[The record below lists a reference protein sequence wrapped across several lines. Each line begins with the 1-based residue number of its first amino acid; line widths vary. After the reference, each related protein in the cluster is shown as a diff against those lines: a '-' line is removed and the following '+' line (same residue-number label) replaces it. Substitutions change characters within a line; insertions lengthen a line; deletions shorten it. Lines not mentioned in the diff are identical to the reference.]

1 MAEQVAELA
10 SGFLSFANQVAAP
23 FLKAALATG
32 TAAPVAVA
40 APTPVPVAASLGLKV
55 LLEPQM
61 GGVIFRAASNT
72 VATIYPVYA
81 SAKAIESKDTADD
94 VQWLT
99 YWTLYGSMILAEHLA
114 DQALGKVPFYYHAK
128 FAALLWLQLPQTRG
142 AAYLYNRYYKPAM
155 AQYGPHIDA
164 VLSKGHN
171 LLINLYAMY
180 KVPIEAA
187 VALGLQAWKSLLAA
201 VKALSE
207 DKKAVNKS
215 DAVKP
220 HAA

>member
-1 MAEQVAELA
+1 
-10 SGFLSFANQVAAP
+10 
-23 FLKAALATG
+23 
-32 TAAPVAVA
+32 
-40 APTPVPVAASLGLKV
+40 
-55 LLEPQM
+55 
-61 GGVIFRAASNT
+61 
-72 VATIYPVYA
+72 
-81 SAKAIESKDTADD
+81 
-94 VQWLT
+94 
-99 YWTLYGSMILAEHLA
+99 
-114 DQALGKVPFYYHAK
+114 
-128 FAALLWLQLPQTRG
+128 
-142 AAYLYNRYYKPAM
+142 M

-171 LLINLYAMY
+171 LLVRGAGCSAGAGGWRRFGCRGAGDKSYAHYPQGVELDESHTGRPAHNSARELPLPPPPMCPQINLYAMY